1 MDGNIK
7 KTNHFSIEG
16 TIAWNSDYLYTT
28 SYAIIQ
34 WESSVRILD
43 IIPAKESSENPIII
57 KEDSYFFR

>member
-7 KTNHFSIEG
+7 KINHFSIEEN
-16 TIAWNSDYLYTT
+16 IARNSDYLYTT

-57 KEDSYFFR
+57 KEDSYFFK

>member
-1 MDGNIK
+1 MNKI
-7 KTNHFSIEG
+7 NHSSIEE
-16 TIAWNSDYLYTT
+16 WLLLRNNDYLYTT

-34 WESSVRILD
+34 WDSSVRMLD